1 VRIFKNAWFVRFARA
16 QNISDEA
23 LREAVLRAES
33 GQVDADIKDPDR
45 KRPD

>member
-23 LREAVLRAES
+23 LREAILRAES

>member
-1 VRIFKNAWFVRFARA
+1 MRIFKNAWFVRFARVK
-16 QNISDEA
+16 NVSDEA

-33 GQVDADIKDPDR
+33 GQVDADLKHSDR